1 MNGFRAEI
9 ISSAEE
15 ALKDYDEV
23 YSLLEYPEVTADKAY
38 YLSVLEK
45 YNSLNLIK
53 SNLDRLKSAVS
64 EEAELYSLLSVT
76 RAESERAA
84 VFAEISANRIRT
96 AELIKNI
103 ASALGRSVEEKSF
116 VRIKLSGNCRALF
129 EKFTSAVTA
138 DAERRGMR
146 ISGIKTETCLTEF
159 VCFGDGAL
167 SRLLP
172 LAGCHRIS
180 ASKSEIS
187 VAAVQAEEVP
197 QIKDCDIKIDV
208 FHSHGAGGQN
218 INKVET
224 AVRATHIPTGT
235 VAVCQDERS
244 QLKNR
249 NRAVE
254 TLKRRVDGLLTSAE
268 KQRAEEE
275 IKAQFSYNSTPI
287 VFYAEDNTFAD
298 KRLSSLGRIPLTA
311 DAVSQYLDALSVK

>member
-1 MNGFRAEI
+1 
-9 ISSAEE
+9 
-15 ALKDYDEV
+15 
-23 YSLLEYPEVTADKAY
+23 
-38 YLSVLEK
+38 
-45 YNSLNLIK
+45 
-53 SNLDRLKSAVS
+53 
-64 EEAELYSLLSVT
+64 
-76 RAESERAA
+76 
-84 VFAEISANRIRT
+84 AEISANRIRT

-103 ASALGRSVEEKSF
+103 DSALGRSVEEKSF

-129 EKFTSAVTA
+129 EKFTSAVTT

-146 ISGIKTETCLTEF
+146 ISGIKTEACLTEF

-180 ASKSEIS
+180 ASKGEIS

>member
-1 MNGFRAEI
+1 M
-9 ISSAEE
+9 S
-15 ALKDYDEV
+15 D
-23 YSLLEYPEVTADKAY
+23 
-38 YLSVLEK
+38 
-45 YNSLNLIK
+45 
-53 SNLDRLKSAVS
+53 
-64 EEAELYSLLSVT
+64 
-76 RAESERAA
+76 
-84 VFAEISANRIRT
+84 
-96 AELIKNI
+96 
-103 ASALGRSVEEKSF
+103 
-116 VRIKLSGNCRALF
+116 
-129 EKFTSAVTA
+129 
-138 DAERRGMR
+138 
-146 ISGIKTETCLTEF
+146 GI
-159 VCFGDGAL
+159 
-167 SRLLP
+167 RLLWRRCAVAP
-172 LAGCHRIS
+172 S
-180 ASKSEIS
+180 APYRLSQNIRLE
-187 VAAVQAEEVP
+187 VQAEEVP

-254 TLKRRVDGLLTSAE
+254 TLKRRVDGLLTFAE